1 MIGADGNPVAS
12 LSKDVIRDGLWSAR
26 AERGTCRNGILQVQ
40 TLHWKGKGA
49 CIHETSMDSPH
60 PLRWP
65 PQCSDLILNLGP
77 QSLGRRILRDQCR
90 ASRLK
95 VHLVIWYNFASVEEL
110 VPDQENKE
118 ERDGEVIGDESLR
131 ARSVW
136 GLSLLRWDY

>member
-1 MIGADGNPVAS
+1 MPERNIASADFALERQGGMHSRNLYGLSSSSEMAATMI
-12 LSKDVIRDGLWSAR
+12 L
-26 AERGTCRNGILQVQ
+26 
-40 TLHWKGKGA
+40 
-49 CIHETSMDSPH
+49 
-60 PLRWP
+60 
-65 PQCSDLILNLGP
+65 SDLILNLGP